1 MTDLAFALRDYRIS
15 HTAMI
20 IYGMLNSLS
29 NAAVSKQKGYVFI
42 SRKSIA
48 AKVNKCERTARKCVK
63 ELESVGLIHIKRM
76 GRGLNDRIWI
86 LPPHCPQEEAEQ
98 KIANS
103 NMAIYRTETVKVAA
117 LNINTKK
124 INNNQVDISI
134 NPENQRLNVAQ
145 RPEDKGF
152 TAKKGRP
159 TNKRPRRNIEKE
171 TALRKYYT
179 DLLKKQLKYEEY
191 RHDYF
196 TMREDV
202 EALEKVISLIAN
214 YMSGNTKIMVN
225 GALLTK
231 SQWWDMVK
239 NIEQWQILDLIAKI
253 PHFQNVRK
261 PQAYLLACMYNSALH
276 ETLMKPWY
284 IPDSVLD
291 NLY

>member
-1 MTDLAFALRDYRIS
+1 
-15 HTAMI
+15 MI

-103 NMAIYRTETVKVAA
+103 DMTIYRTETVKVAA
-117 LNINTKK
+117 LNINTNKA
-124 INNNQVDISI
+124 NNNQVDISI
-134 NPENQRLNVAQ
+134 NPENQRLGVAQ

-284 IPDSVLD
+284 IPDSVRD

>member
-103 NMAIYRTETVKVAA
+103 DMTIYRTETVKVAA
-117 LNINTKK
+117 LNINTNKA
-124 INNNQVDISI
+124 NNNQVDISI
-134 NPENQRLNVAQ
+134 NPENQRLGVAQ

-284 IPDSVLD
+284 IPDSVRD